1 MSLEK
6 SFYDLL
12 EDFLPFINDEL
23 IHNLFLS
30 GKLPDIQNKNNEK
43 FSTNLLN
50 LEKYLIEESLLNNNE
65 DSIKI
70 NEKEWKNKNGEYIIK
85 NKKNINENI
94 LFLTNHP
101 LKRYYEMANHFSLFF
116 NIYGVNKRIPLSLNK
131 IIQDKNYS
139 LVTTSP
145 KLLLNNTDLTNF
157 SQSFVTIT
165 KDNEN
170 FSNNEILSLSLLT
183 KPWYILNLNK
193 NNVKLIKEIFD
204 KSNSKNKVLINCLNN
219 TNESQNLIENIYL
232 NDIIF
237 WLNKNK
243 KTLNLKI

>member
-1 MSLEK
+1 
-6 SFYDLL
+6 
-12 EDFLPFINDEL
+12 
-23 IHNLFLS
+23 
-30 GKLPDIQNKNNEK
+30 
-43 FSTNLLN
+43 
-50 LEKYLIEESLLNNNE
+50 
-65 DSIKI
+65 
-70 NEKEWKNKNGEYIIK
+70 
-85 NKKNINENI
+85 
-94 LFLTNHP
+94 
-101 LKRYYEMANHFSLFF
+101 MANHFSLFF

>member
-1 MSLEK
+1 
-6 SFYDLL
+6 
-12 EDFLPFINDEL
+12 
-23 IHNLFLS
+23 
-30 GKLPDIQNKNNEK
+30 
-43 FSTNLLN
+43 
-50 LEKYLIEESLLNNNE
+50 
-65 DSIKI
+65 
-70 NEKEWKNKNGEYIIK
+70 
-85 NKKNINENI
+85 
-94 LFLTNHP
+94 
-101 LKRYYEMANHFSLFF
+101 MANHFSLFF

-131 IIQDKNYS
+131 IIQEKNYS